1 MRKYLIAGAGV
12 LAAWTS
18 LSAAL
23 VFAMPAGR
31 SLAVLASDRD
41 GVRLVVGAGG
51 LPLRQDRLLT
61 IARSDE
67 PGFVA
72 RLYAAGA
79 LLVLDA
85 EEAGGCSGRAPTRRA
100 GSASL

>member
-1 MRKYLIAGAGV
+1 MRCKYLIAVPVV

-31 SLAVLASDRD
+31 SLAVLAPGGD
-41 GVRLVVGAGG
+41 GVRWVAAAGG
-51 LPLRQDRLLT
+51 LPLRPDRLLS

-67 PGFVA
+67 PGFVK

-85 EEAGGCSGRAPTRRA
+85 EEAGGCSGRAPTGRL
-100 GSASL
+100 GSA